1 MAKTTVELPESLH
14 RTLRVKAAMENQSMN
29 AIILAAL
36 RSYLESFRIDP
47 AVFEVE
53 TVPAPTSSAE
63 GTRSESA
70 PEHARERM
78 TR

>member
-53 TVPAPTSSAE
+53 TVPTPQRAE
-63 GTRSESA
+63 GSTRESA
-70 PEHARERM
+70 PGVRGKG
-78 TR
+78 

>member
-29 AIILAAL
+29 AIVLAAL

-53 TVPAPTSSAE
+53 TVPAPRSGE
-63 GTRSESA
+63 GTTSESA
-70 PEHARERM
+70 QGMRGKG
-78 TR
+78 